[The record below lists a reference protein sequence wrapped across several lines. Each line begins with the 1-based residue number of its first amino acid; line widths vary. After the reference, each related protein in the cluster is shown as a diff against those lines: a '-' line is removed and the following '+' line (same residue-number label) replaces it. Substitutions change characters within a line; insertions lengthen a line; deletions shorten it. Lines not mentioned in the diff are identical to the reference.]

1 MLIEN
6 WESWHLLIILAALIV
21 GFFYGKLT
29 AIVVIKQKQWSYYL
43 CVFGLIALLY
53 VAFFFCP
60 QPYAILAGLLI
71 SFIAGLIIHV
81 IH

>member
-6 WESWHLLIILAALIV
+6 WESWHLLMIIAALIV

-29 AIVVIKQKQWSYYL
+29 AIVVIKQKKWSYYF
-43 CVFGLIALLY
+43 CVFGLIALMY
-53 VAFFFCP
+53 VAYFFSP
-60 QPYAILAGLLI
+60 QPFAALAALLL
-71 SFIAGLIIHV
+71 SFVAGLIIHV

>member
-21 GFFYGKLT
+21 GFFYGKIT
-29 AIVVIKQKQWSYYL
+29 AIAVIKQKKWLYYL
-43 CVFGLIALLY
+43 CIIGLVALMY
-53 VAFFFCP
+53 VTVFFCP
-60 QPYAILAGLLI
+60 QPYAALAGLLLGLV
-71 SFIAGLIIHV
+71 AGLIIHI